1 MHKQY
6 KEAFSV
12 VVPSESSVER
22 IFDMTKKR
30 KFNLRPFLIAAVIM
44 TFLAVSMVSANAAT
58 DGAIAEGIDKAIESV
73 KILINGE
80 EKTPEEVGY
89 EYREETVDGEVIK
102 HYGFEFEGEN
112 GGADFGVEFA
122 VSDDSVG
129 IGSYGEVGADG
140 FNAKFQVD
148 DKEIELN
155 VPTTA
160 LAE

>member
-6 KEAFSV
+6 KEAFSF

-58 DGAIAEGIDKAIESV
+58 DGAIAEGIDRAIESV

-112 GGADFGVEFA
+112 GEKSGVEFA
-122 VSDDSVG
+122 VSDDGVG

-148 DKEIELN
+148 GKEIELN